1 MWLVTGKSRI
11 SINPGKRVAFMKTKQ
26 IPKGE
31 WSKFF
36 DSFSRRHTG
45 SLATLEIFGNEI
57 GAQVEEHDL
66 AFEGIVA
73 ESGEVRGNQI
83 SLMMGARPDDH
94 VTHSI
99 VGLTH
104 VSLEQTDEG
113 ADVALEIKSA
123 DGVTALL
130 RFHASMLPKTGEAA
144 GVQPS
149 PPL

>member
-1 MWLVTGKSRI
+1 
-11 SINPGKRVAFMKTKQ
+11 MKTKQ
-26 IPKGE
+26 IPKDE

-36 DSFSRRHTG
+36 DSFSRRHSG
-45 SLATLEIFGNEI
+45 SLATLEILGTEI

-66 AFEGIVA
+66 AFEGIGA
-73 ESGEVRGNQI
+73 ESDEVRGYQI
-83 SLMMGARPDDH
+83 ALMMGARPDDH

-99 VGLTH
+99 IGLTH

-130 RFHASMLPKTGEAA
+130 RFRASMLPKTGEAA